1 LSEQPPGDLSEG
13 SSRPASGSSPD
24 RAAEASSDRSRHGLL
39 ESFNY
44 AISGIVWALRHERN
58 MQIHFGLAVIVI
70 VMAVVFGV
78 SREELLLI
86 FAAITFVIVAELI
99 NTAIEYTVD
108 LLTEKKQTPAAKV
121 AKDVAAGAVFIASL
135 NAIVVAYLVFYDHI
149 VRWPYRFF
157 FRLRVSP
164 VDITVVALAL
174 VSIIVLIVK
183 ASVGRGTFLRGGW
196 PSGHAAVAF
205 AAWVAV
211 SALAVKTAYATPI
224 SAVAFV
230 MAFLTAQS
238 RVQTGVHRPLE
249 VIAGALLGTVVMVA
263 VLAAFKPF

>member
-1 LSEQPPGDLSEG
+1 MT
-13 SSRPASGSSPD
+13 
-24 RAAEASSDRSRHGLL
+24 DRSKHGLL

-44 AISGIVWALRHERN
+44 AISGIVWALRHQRN
-58 MQIHFGLAVIVI
+58 MQIHFGLAVVVV
-70 VMAVVFGV
+70 VMSVVFAVG
-78 SREELLLI
+78 RQELLLV

-108 LLTEKKQTPAAKV
+108 LVSENESPMAKI
-121 AKDVAAGAVFIASL
+121 AKDVAAAAVFIASL
-135 NAIVVAYLVFYDHI
+135 NALVVAYLVFYDHI
-149 VRWPYRFF
+149 ISWPYRFF
-157 FRLRVSP
+157 YRLRVSP
-164 VDITVVALAL
+164 VDITVVALVLVAL
-174 VSIIVLIVK
+174 IVVIVK
-183 ASVGRGTFLRGGW
+183 AALGRGTFLRGGW

-211 SALAVKTAYATPI
+211 TGLAINTAYATPI

-249 VIAGALLGTVVMVA
+249 VIAGAMLGTVVMVA

>member
-1 LSEQPPGDLSEG
+1 LT
-13 SSRPASGSSPD
+13 
-24 RAAEASSDRSRHGLL
+24 DRSKHGLL

-44 AISGIVWALRHERN
+44 AINGIVWALRHQRN
-58 MQIHFGLAVIVI
+58 MQIHFGLALVVV
-70 VMAVVFGV
+70 VMAVVFAV
-78 SREELLLI
+78 SRQELLLV

-108 LLTEKKQTPAAKV
+108 LVSEKESPMAKI
-121 AKDVAAGAVFIASL
+121 AKDVAAAAVFIASL
-135 NAIVVAYLVFYDHI
+135 NALVVAYLVFYDHI
-149 VRWPYRFF
+149 VSWPYRFF
-157 FRLRVSP
+157 YHLRVSP
-164 VDITVVALAL
+164 VDITVVALVL
-174 VSIIVLIVK
+174 VAIIVVIVK
-183 ASVGRGTFLRGGW
+183 ASVGHGTFLRGGW

-211 SALAVKTAYATPI
+211 TGLAINTPYATPI

-238 RVQTGVHRPLE
+238 RVQAGVHKPLE
-249 VIAGALLGTVVMVA
+249 VIAGAMLGTVVMVA

>member
-1 LSEQPPGDLSEG
+1 M
-13 SSRPASGSSPD
+13 A
-24 RAAEASSDRSRHGLL
+24 DRSKHGLL

-44 AISGIVWALRHERN
+44 AINGIVWALRHQRN
-58 MQIHFGLAVIVI
+58 MQIHVGLATVVV
-70 VMAVVFGV
+70 VMAVVFAVPRGD
-78 SREELLLI
+78 LLLV

-108 LLTEKKQTPAAKV
+108 LVTKDESPMAKI

-135 NAIVVAYLVFYDHI
+135 NALVVAYLVFYDHI
-149 VRWPYRFF
+149 VSWPYRFF
-157 FRLRVSP
+157 YRLRVSP
-164 VDITVVALAL
+164 VDITVVALVL
-174 VSIIVLIVK
+174 VAIIVVVVK
-183 ASVGRGTFLRGGW
+183 AAVGQGTFLRGGW

-211 SALAVKTAYATPI
+211 TGLAINTAYATSI

-238 RVQTGVHRPLE
+238 RVQTGVHKPLE
-249 VIAGALLGTVVMVA
+249 VIAGAMLGTVVMVA
-263 VLAAFKPF
+263 VLAVFKPF